1 MRTLDQPFAPGRL
14 LPRQGGNHGRVGLFS
29 FDASIVIEVADVK
42 LLVAALLVAVRRERE
57 PKPELEREQ
66 P

>member
-1 MRTLDQPFAPGRL
+1 